1 MTEDTFGEI
10 EGIGMDDAETETFLR
25 ERGIGV
31 LSLASDAEAYGVP
44 ISFGYDGD
52 DRLYFVFLRV
62 GERSRK
68 EEFAETTERASL
80 TAYDVESK
88 HVWRSVIARG
98 RIRQVADDEWDAV
111 EESIG
116 DNAWYPSL
124 FSESE
129 PMKDIQGWVL
139 EIEELTGQKSEG

>member
-10 EGIGMDDAETETFLR
+10 EGVGMDDAEIETFLR

-52 DRLYFVFLRV
+52 DRLCFVFLRV

-68 EEFAETTERASL
+68 RSSPEPPNGRASPP
-80 TAYDVESK
+80 TWWS
-88 HVWRSVIARG
+88 RSTSGGA
-98 RIRQVADDEWDAV
+98 
-111 EESIG
+111 
-116 DNAWYPSL
+116 
-124 FSESE
+124 
-129 PMKDIQGWVL
+129 
-139 EIEELTGQKSEG
+139 

>member
-1 MTEDTFGEI
+1 M
-10 EGIGMDDAETETFLR
+10 
-25 ERGIGV
+25 
-31 LSLASDAEAYGVP
+31 
-44 ISFGYDGD
+44 
-52 DRLYFVFLRV
+52 
-62 GERSRK
+62 
-68 EEFAETTERASL
+68 
-80 TAYDVESK
+80 ESK

-124 FSESE
+124 FSEAE
-129 PMKDIQGWVL
+129 PTKELQGWVL